1 MQNARNGYWSVLRI
15 SFNIGLSQS
24 CIFKRKIQKDE
35 RLEDV
40 AICNIAT
47 NTCVKRIDEKQEI
60 KLVYFIY
67 SVLFLLFVIL
77 INGKAV
83 DRYSRKAWLKLKSSK
98 NFIAGLLASLGISN
112 LANKIDYVIYW
123 NITKIEEL
131 WFSIIFGIM
140 PISIGLYFI
149 DKEK

>member
-1 MQNARNGYWSVLRI
+1 M
-15 SFNIGLSQS
+15 
-24 CIFKRKIQKDE
+24 
-35 RLEDV
+35 
-40 AICNIAT
+40 
-47 NTCVKRIDEKQEI
+47 
-60 KLVYFIY
+60 VYFIY